1 MATRAKRVKAL
12 AHFTHQAKVE
22 IRQAVITPLEAVKHL
37 DIAKLEKTARAEIEI
52 GFVEGGC
59 CRQLVRAIV
68 RRGKVTGLAVEPCS
82 DTELRKAGTDLRRVL
97 EIARQRAKAA
107 AKGRG
112 PTFPTPVKSFFS
124 ELAIS
129 VKGLTCF
136 EICIFGWCVACCT
149 RTDIDADWF
158 CGRLTIDTT
167 SGPYPE

>member
-1 MATRAKRVKAL
+1 MQ
-12 AHFTHQAKVE
+12 FS
-22 IRQAVITPLEAVKHL
+22 
-37 DIAKLEKTARAEIEI
+37 EI
-52 GFVEGGC
+52 GRCTAASTIRSSAEAFC
-59 CRQLVRAIV
+59 AN
-68 RRGKVTGLAVEPCS
+68 
-82 DTELRKAGTDLRRVL
+82 
-97 EIARQRAKAA
+97 AA
-107 AKGRG
+107 AKVLG
-112 PTFPTPVKSFFS
+112 PTLPTTVSFFFS